1 MFGHARVLPPDARTL
16 ADARNT
22 SRLLLVKAA
31 RRVRRSGYYCQSLV
45 LWLKYYEGEG
55 LDTLSLPQV
64 NDDQAL
70 LKALSTLWDKL
81 TFHTNSKTRVL
92 RVGVTLGDL
101 TLANNRQLDFLL
113 NDDTERQRWERLGS
127 ALDRLNIKHGKTVAS
142 VGFWQPPPG
151 GNVGGKISFTR
162 IPSAEDFW

>member
-1 MFGHARVLPPDARTL
+1 M
-16 ADARNT
+16 
-22 SRLLLVKAA
+22 
-31 RRVRRSGYYCQSLV
+31 Q
-45 LWLKYYEGEG
+45 YYEGSG
-55 LDTLSLPQV
+55 FDSLTLPQV

-70 LKALSTLWDKL
+70 LTALAKLWGRL
-81 TFHTNSKTRVL
+81 TSLLTNKTRVL

-101 TLANNRQLDFLL
+101 TTANNRQLDFLL
-113 NDDTERQRWERLGS
+113 DDDTERQKWERLGT
-127 ALDRLNIKHGKTVAS
+127 ALDRLNIKYGKTVAS